1 MTLLYLMVERSPNKE
16 IRKSVGINV
25 GARQAVPGVQTMI
38 MMLKMMMLIVI
49 KMMVMMVVFT
59 QIGLQSYLL
68 LTPVG
73 PEKVLIVIVFY
84 TNTFR

>member
-1 MTLLYLMVERSPNKE
+1 MIERSPNKE
-16 IRKSVGINV
+16 IRKSVRVNV
-25 GARQAVPGVQTMI
+25 GARQAVPAMQTMI
-38 MMLKMMMLIVI
+38 MMLKMMMLMVI
-49 KMMVMMVVFT
+49 KMMVMMVMMVVFT

-73 PEKVLIVIVFY
+73 PEKVFIVNVFY